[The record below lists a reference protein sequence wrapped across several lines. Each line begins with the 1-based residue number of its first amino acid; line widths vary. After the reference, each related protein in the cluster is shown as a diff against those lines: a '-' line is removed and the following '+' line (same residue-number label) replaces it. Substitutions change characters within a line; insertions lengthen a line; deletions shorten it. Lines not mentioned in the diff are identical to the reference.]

1 MNKKVDKKTIKKGLL
16 PYLFIL
22 LIIFYNNSF
31 KKIVEKKK

>member
-22 LIIFYNNSF
+22 LIILGIFYL
-31 KKIVEKKK
+31 IY